1 VRILAVVYACEP
13 DRGSEPGVG
22 WHFVRA
28 LAREHEVV
36 ALTRANNR
44 EVIERAQAR
53 GEARDVRFLYCDAP
67 SWARFY
73 KRGNRG
79 VHLYQA
85 QWQAQGFAMALAEH
99 RRRPFDLVHHITFSA
114 SWYPSLFGL
123 FPAPFMWG
131 PVACNEPVPPSLA
144 AHLLSPAER
153 ARNTARGWLNGPLSL
168 ANPLIRVARARAVR
182 ILAVNGDVAARV
194 GGAKNPR
201 VVVFPAI
208 GADDPA
214 GGGAGDAVAVS
225 REASPAGALRAVL
238 VGRLI
243 GLKGFVLALHALA
256 SLPEELDVS
265 YEIVGDGPQRAELEA
280 LAARLG
286 IADRVQF
293 LGALPHAETVAAVRR
308 AEAMVFPA
316 FDAGGMV
323 VIEALATGLPVICL
337 DTAGPGESVT
347 TECGFAVPVGS
358 FEETVAGLAAGLAEL
373 ARAPALRERQGRAAR
388 ARFLA
393 SYEWGQKGE
402 RLLELV
408 RGLPVGGAA
417 RPRG

>member
-1 VRILAVVYACEP
+1 MRILAVVYACEP

-22 WHFVRA
+22 WHFVQA

-67 SWARFY
+67 SWARAY

-123 FPAPFMWG
+123 FPAPFVWG
-131 PVACNEPVPPSLA
+131 PVACNEPVPPALA

-182 ILAVNGDVAARV
+182 ILAVNRDVAARV
-194 GGAKNPR
+194 GAGANPR

-208 GADDPA
+208 GADDP
-214 GGGAGDAVAVS
+214 GGAAGDEAPDA

-265 YEIVGDGPQRAELEA
+265 YEIVGDGPQRGELEE

-286 IADRVQF
+286 ITDRVRF
-293 LGALPHAETVAAVRR
+293 LGALPHAQTVAAVRR

-347 TECGFAVPVGS
+347 PECGFAVPVGT
-358 FEETVAGLAAGLAEL
+358 FEATVAGLAAGLEAL
-373 ARAPALRERQGRAAR
+373 ACDPELRERQGRAAR
-388 ARFLA
+388 ARFL
-393 SYEWGQKGE
+393 STYEWGQKGE

-408 RGLPVGGAA
+408 RSLPLERAGRA
-417 RPRG
+417 R